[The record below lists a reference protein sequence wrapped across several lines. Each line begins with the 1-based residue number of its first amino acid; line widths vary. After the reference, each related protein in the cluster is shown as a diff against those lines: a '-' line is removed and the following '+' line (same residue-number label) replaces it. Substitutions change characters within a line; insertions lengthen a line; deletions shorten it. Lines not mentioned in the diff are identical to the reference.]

1 MGFTLA
7 DFGGVREKCP
17 VGGVGERG
25 ALEFMVL
32 SYFFSFSNKSA
43 FITST
48 FCLVLKITLPSRLF

>member
-17 VGGVGERG
+17 VGCGGGNG

-32 SYFFSFSNKSA
+32 SYFFLLAIK
-43 FITST
+43 
-48 FCLVLKITLPSRLF
+48 VLL